1 MIHLLIFIVLTFLL
15 NSFPVI
21 SAPKKN
27 GSIFSRNFR
36 LPRKANFLGLHE
48 VVPSLTYFMNLF
60 EYMLQNNFGVRFL
73 WTSGFMSWILGCC
86 FWVLEV
92 EFVSLFFSLFS
103 IVFCLLAILDT
114 ANLNLNELPNLR
126 RAKLGPSVY
135 VLIISISV
143 LATVVAKSL
152 AVGLTTNILLLLLLY
167 NWRKHKKQKLLRC
180 LNKHL

>member
-1 MIHLLIFIVLTFLL
+1 LIHLLIFILLTFLL

-21 SAPKKN
+21 SAPKN
-27 GSIFSRNFR
+27 NSSIFSRNFR
-36 LPRKANFLGLHE
+36 LPKKVKFSGLQK

-73 WTSGFMSWILGCC
+73 WTSGFISWILGCC
-86 FWVLEV
+86 FWVLEAD
-92 EFVSLFFSLFS
+92 FVSLFFISSS

-114 ANLNLNELPNLR
+114 ANLNLNELPTLR

-143 LATVVAKSL
+143 VATVVSKSL
-152 AVGLTTNILLLLLLY
+152 AVGLTTNILLLLFLY
-167 NWRKHKKQKLLRC
+167 NWRKCKKTKTFEVS
-180 LNKHL
+180 